1 MQPAPMARFFVTLLL
16 FLSLLVAARAA
27 ALERV
32 VISHSVRGGLSIGPL
47 LYGIERGFY
56 RAEGIDLIYVSIR
69 ADLGIKAMLAGD
81 VDYIYSA
88 GTALRAAVRGVPVK
102 ALSFDFYKVFH
113 SLMARPEIKSALDLK
128 GKKVAVGSFGATGDL
143 AARVSLRAIGLDPG
157 KDVTILALGADAIR
171 YAALQSGVVQAANM
185 PLPWNVRMKREGY
198 NELFYAGK
206 IFHQPLTGLTT
217 TADKIEKNP
226 DQIRRTLR
234 AFARSSKSLK
244 EEKKE
249 FLAFVEKKFSFEPD
263 VAEEAYGYLI
273 DALSKDGIVEDALLQ
288 TMLDDERKL
297 AGVPRAINASEVV
310 NYSFLRAALAD
321 LTRLPGRGQE
331 GRR

>member
-1 MQPAPMARFFVTLLL
+1 MIARCFAVVLL
-16 FLSLLVAARAA
+16 FFSVFAADPAA

-32 VISHSVRGGLSIGPL
+32 MISHSVRGGLSIGSL

-56 RAEGIDLIYVSIR
+56 RAEGIDLLYVSIR
-69 ADLGIKAMLAGD
+69 ADLGIKAMLAGEI
-81 VDYIYSA
+81 DYIYSA

-128 GKKVAVGSFGATGDL
+128 GKKVAVSSFGATADL
-143 AARVSLRAIGLDPG
+143 SARVSLRAIGLDPA
-157 KDVTILALGADAIR
+157 KDVAILALGPDAIR
-171 YAALQSGVVQAANM
+171 YAAIQSGAVQASIM

-206 IFHQPLTGLTT
+206 VFHQPLTGLMTT
-217 TADKIEKNP
+217 TDKIEKHP
-226 DQIRRTLR
+226 DQVRRTLR
-234 AFARSSKSLK
+234 AFMRSSRALK
-244 EEKKE
+244 DEKKE
-249 FLAFVEKKFSFEPD
+249 FLSFVQKKLGIAPD

-273 DALSKDGIVEDALLQ
+273 DAMSQDGFVEDALLQ

-297 AGVPRAINASEVV
+297 AGVAKSISAGEVV
-310 NYSFLRAALAD
+310 DYRFLREALAG
-321 LTRLPGRGQE
+321 LK

>member
-1 MQPAPMARFFVTLLL
+1 MARMHSFFI
-16 FLSLLVAARAA
+16 SLLVLFLFGSTGLSLAQKK
-27 ALERV
+27 V

-56 RAEGIDLIYVSIR
+56 RAEGIDLLYVSIR
-69 ADLGIKAMLAGD
+69 ADLGIKAMLAGE

-113 SLMARPEIKSALDLK
+113 SLMARPEIKSAGDLK

-143 AARVSLRAIGLDPG
+143 AARVSLRAIGLDPV

-198 NELFYAGK
+198 RELFYAGK

-217 TADKIEKNP
+217 TAEKIEKNP
-226 DQIRRTLR
+226 DQVRRTLR
-234 AFARSSKSLK
+234 AFARSSRALK

-249 FLAFVEKKFSFEPD
+249 FLAFVEKKFSLAPD

-273 DALSKDGIVEDALLQ
+273 DALSQDGIVEDALLQ
-288 TMLDDERKL
+288 TMLDDERKM
-297 AGVPRAINASEVV
+297 AGMSKPVGASEVV
-310 NYSFLRAALAD
+310 DYRFLREALAG
-321 LTRLPGRGQE
+321 LTRLPWRGQE

>member
-1 MQPAPMARFFVTLLL
+1 MTRCFVTLLL
-16 FLSLLVAARAA
+16 LLSFLKADSAA

-69 ADLGIKAMLAGD
+69 ADLGIKAMLAGE
-81 VDYIYSA
+81 VDYIYST
-88 GTALRAAVRGVPVK
+88 GTALRAAVRGAPVK
-102 ALSFDFYKVFH
+102 ALSFDFFKVFH
-113 SLMARPEIKSALDLK
+113 SLMARPEIKSAVDLR

-143 AARVSLRAIGLDPG
+143 AARVSLRAIGLDPV

-198 NELFYAGK
+198 SELFYAGK
-206 IFHQPLTGLTT
+206 VFHQPLTGLTT
-217 TADKIEKNP
+217 TAEKIAKNP

-234 AFARSSKSLK
+234 AFARSSRALK

-249 FLAFVEKKFSFEPD
+249 FLAFVEKKFSLAPD

-273 DALSKDGIVEDALLQ
+273 DALSQDGFVEEAMLQ
-288 TMLDDERKL
+288 KTLDDERKL
-297 AGVPRAINASEVV
+297 AGVSKPISASEVV
-310 NYSFLRAALAD
+310 DYRFLRDALANMK
-321 LTRLPGRGQE
+321 